1 MPLVRHRRVLI
12 LGYRGVAYKMV
23 VMGKDEFQ
31 LQVVDT
37 AGQDEYT
44 ILPHSFVISI
54 RNYVLA
60 YSVPSLQTFRVVKT
74 LHNKLSESWGKMQSV
89 LSLPGKG
96 VPGGAGSSP
105 FPCLQCACGAGGE
118 QGRPVPA
125 EVRRALGVPSP
136 PAVVSSV
143 HPPSQG
149 PGGPS
154 CCASGREV
162 KTDEGKKLAGS
173 WGTTFLKSLAK
184 ESQVW
189 GRETDSSWV
198 LGLMSP
204 HPQLAQG
211 IFTKI
216 IEEMDQADDT
226 YSRLTGCHLM

>member
-12 LGYRGVAYKMV
+12 LGYRGVAPRFCPPGKTSLAQQFVGCYEPTVESTYKMV

-44 ILPHSFVISI
+44 ILPHSFVIGI

-105 FPCLQCACGAGGE
+105 FPCLQCACGA
-118 QGRPVPA
+118 
-125 EVRRALGVPSP
+125 
-136 PAVVSSV
+136 
-143 HPPSQG
+143 G